1 MDIATLL
8 ALQQT
13 LPKEVQ
19 HNLITSWTGTTY
31 KEDMLFG
38 LI

>member
-13 LPKEVQ
+13 LPKEVSTQ
-19 HNLITSWTGTTY
+19 LRQRTGTTY

>member
-13 LPKEVQ
+13 LPKEVSTQ
-19 HNLITSWTGTTY
+19 LMIITWTGTTY
-31 KEDMLFG
+31 KEDMLFD
-38 LI
+38 